1 MSKIDFKEELMTSAN
16 IMPSS
21 SSLNIPRGGKGEK
34 AFYKY
39 KKIQGN
45 LFRRS
50 TPKMPKQKD
59 LGKKFKDL
67 LEQ

>member
-1 MSKIDFKEELMTSAN
+1 MKNNFKEEIMMAAN
-16 IMPSS
+16 ITPSS
-21 SSLNIPRGGKGEK
+21 ALNIPRGGRSEK

-50 TPKMPKQKD
+50 IPKMPKQKD

>member
-1 MSKIDFKEELMTSAN
+1 MKNNFKEELMMAAN
-16 IMPSS
+16 IMPS

-50 TPKMPKQKD
+50 IPKMPKQKD
-59 LGKKFKDL
+59 FSKKFKDL

>member
-1 MSKIDFKEELMTSAN
+1 MSKIDFKEELMASAN
-16 IMPSS
+16 IMPS

-50 TPKMPKQKD
+50 IPKMPKQKD
-59 LGKKFKDL
+59 FSKKFKDL